1 MLSSRLSG
9 VAALGAVALV
19 LSGCV
24 GEEQAVVGVD
34 ELHVAVI
41 GEITPGQ
48 QAFLDRMD
56 ELSEGSIVVDMQ
68 DNWTGSGDDSAEVSL
83 AKAVLAGDVDIAWV
97 PVRALTAV
105 GAKGIDALEAPLLVQ
120 THDQQRAVALGVPGE
135 IIRNSLRNT
144 GVTGLA
150 MLPGPILYPIAA
162 GAPLNDVGEWAGK
175 TVAVGAA
182 GAGNATE
189 SATVEA
195 FGGTPTAPSDSVVS
209 TIVGGGAQAGVS
221 SLDDLLTGGT
231 TAEGPIIT
239 GNVPL
244 WPEMSMIIAN
254 SSLLDRLSSRQ
265 HGFLDG
271 SVVRAQ
277 DSAMTP
283 PDQATPAAAACAIG
297 LVFSYASADQVAAYV
312 AAAKPVYA
320 ALEKNAAEA
329 RLLESIQEEVAQHA
343 GTGVI
348 PGGSACLW
356 VAPPAA

>member
-9 VAALGAVALV
+9 VAALGAVALL

-24 GEEQAVVGVD
+24 GEEQVAVGVD
-34 ELHVAVI
+34 ELHIGVLGAV
-41 GEITPGQ
+41 TPAQ

-56 ELSEGSIVVDMQ
+56 ELSEGSIVVDVQ
-68 DNWTGSGDDSAEVSL
+68 EEWPASGGDSAEVSL

-105 GAKGIDALEAPLLVQ
+105 GAKGIDALQAPLLVQ

-150 MLPGPILYPIAA
+150 LLPGQTQYPVAA
-162 GAPLNDVGEWAGK
+162 GPLADLSQWAG
-175 TVAVGAA
+175 TTIAVGAA
-182 GAGNATE
+182 GASNATE

-195 FGGTPTAPSDSVVS
+195 FGGTATIAGDDPVADVASGSV
-209 TIVGGGAQAGVS
+209 AAAAGD
-221 SLDDLLTGGT
+221 LDDLV
-231 TAEGPIIT
+231 ANASADGPIMT

-244 WPEMSMIIAN
+244 WPEMSMVLAN

-271 SVVRAQ
+271 AVVRAQ
-277 DSAMTP
+277 DEAMAA
-283 PDQATPAAAACAIG
+283 PDELTGLNAVCAIAPS
-297 LVFSYASADQVAAYV
+297 FTYATRDQLAAFQD
-312 AAAKPVYA
+312 AAKPVYA
-320 ALEKNAAEA
+320 ALEKDAAES
-329 RLLESIQEEVAQHA
+329 RLLKAIQEVVKQHA
-343 GTGVI
+343 GTGILGV
-348 PGGSACLW
+348 SSSCVW

>member
-1 MLSSRLSG
+1 LSG
-9 VAALGAVALV
+9 LAALAAAALL

-34 ELHVAVI
+34 ELHVAVL
-41 GEITPGQ
+41 GDVTPAQ

-56 ELSEGSIVVDMQ
+56 ELSEGSIVVDVE
-68 DNWTGSGDDSAEVSL
+68 DNWEGAGGDSAEVAL

-105 GAKGIDALEAPLLVQ
+105 GAKGIDALQAPMLIQ

-135 IIRNSLRNT
+135 MIRNSLRNT
-144 GVTGLA
+144 GVTALA
-150 MLPGPILYPIAA
+150 MLAGPTLYPVAA
-162 GAPLNDVGEWAGK
+162 GQPLTDVSQWAGK

-182 GAGNATE
+182 GASNATE

-195 FGGTPTAPSDSVVS
+195 FGGTPAIADGSVVAS
-209 TIVGGGAQAGVS
+209 IVGGAAQAGVS
-221 SLDDLLTGGT
+221 SLDDLVTGGT

-277 DSAMTP
+277 DASMAE
-283 PDQATPAAAACAIG
+283 PDLATLTQSACAIG
-297 LVFSYASADQVAAYV
+297 LVFGYASADQLAAYQD
-312 AAAKPVYA
+312 ATKPVIA
-320 ALEKNAAEA
+320 ALEKDPAEA
-329 RLLESIQEEVAQHA
+329 RLLEAIQDAVKQNA
-343 GTGVI
+343 GAGI
-348 PGGSACLW
+348 ISGGTACLW

>member
-1 MLSSRLSG
+1 LSG
-9 VAALGAVALV
+9 LAALAAVALL

-34 ELHVAVI
+34 ELHVAVL

-56 ELSEGSIVVDMQ
+56 ELSEGSIVVDVE
-68 DNWTGSGDDSAEVSL
+68 DNFEGSGDDSAEVAL

-105 GAKGIDALEAPLLVQ
+105 GATGIDALQAPMLIQ

-144 GVTGLA
+144 GVTALA
-150 MLPGPILYPIAA
+150 MVPGQTQYPVAPGPLADLSQWE
-162 GAPLNDVGEWAGK
+162 GT
-175 TVAVGAA
+175 TVAIGAA
-182 GAGNATE
+182 GASNATE

-195 FGGTPTAPSDSVVS
+195 FGGTATIAGADPIADVASGSV
-209 TIVGGGAQAGVS
+209 AAAAG
-221 SLDDLLTGGT
+221 DLAGMVANAVAG
-231 TAEGPIIT
+231 GPIIT

-271 SVVRAQ
+271 AVVRAQ
-277 DSAMTP
+277 DAAM
-283 PDQATPAAAACAIG
+283 ATPDELTALNAVCAIG
-297 LVFSYASADQVAAYV
+297 PMFTYATPDQLAALQG
-312 AAAKPVYA
+312 AAKPVYA
-320 ALEKNAAEA
+320 ALEKDAAEA
-329 RLLESIQEEVAQHA
+329 RLLDAIQQVVKQHA
-343 GTGVI
+343 GNGSLGVSSSCI
-348 PGGSACLW
+348 W
-356 VAPPAA
+356 VAPPAG

>member
-9 VAALGAVALV
+9 VAALGAVALL

-24 GEEQAVVGVD
+24 GEEQVAVGVD
-34 ELHVAVI
+34 ELHIGVLGAV
-41 GEITPGQ
+41 TPAQ

-56 ELSEGSIVVDMQ
+56 ELSEGSIVVDVQ
-68 DNWTGSGDDSAEVSL
+68 EEWPASGGDSAEVSL

-105 GAKGIDALEAPLLVQ
+105 GAKGIDALQAPLLVQ

-150 MLPGPILYPIAA
+150 LLPGQTQYPV
-162 GAPLNDVGEWAGK
+162 APGPLADLSQWAG
-175 TVAVGAA
+175 TTIAVGAA
-182 GAGNATE
+182 GASNATE

-195 FGGTPTAPSDSVVS
+195 FGGTATIAGDDPVADVASGSV
-209 TIVGGGAQAGVS
+209 AAAAGD
-221 SLDDLLTGGT
+221 LDDLV
-231 TAEGPIIT
+231 ANASADGPIMT

-244 WPEMSMIIAN
+244 WPEMSMVLAN

-271 SVVRAQ
+271 AVVRAQ
-277 DSAMTP
+277 DEAMAA
-283 PDQATPAAAACAIG
+283 PDELTGLNAVCAIAPS
-297 LVFSYASADQVAAYV
+297 FTYATRDQLAAFQD
-312 AAAKPVYA
+312 AAKPVYA
-320 ALEKNAAEA
+320 ALEKDAAES
-329 RLLESIQEEVAQHA
+329 RLLKAIQEVVKQHA
-343 GTGVI
+343 GTGILGV
-348 PGGSACLW
+348 SSSCVW